1 MEKTLNSDRVY
12 FQNLDVIRFIAA
24 FMVVLVHAYEAWC
37 GWYGQIGIL
46 SNGTYKDLSF
56 GGKFVDTFIRNLG
69 IGVDI
74 FFLISGFLITY
85 ILLEEKKRFNKISIG
100 KFMIRRALKIW
111 PLYFFLIAITPFLVA
126 WVDSPSPNY
135 FVNLVF
141 I

>member
-56 GGKFVDTFIRNLG
+56 GGKFVSDKSRSFSTLSNVAGLDYAVFPWPGL
-69 IGVDI
+69 
-74 FFLISGFLITY
+74 
-85 ILLEEKKRFNKISIG
+85 SIG
-100 KFMIRRALKIW
+100 YSFK
-111 PLYFFLIAITPFLVA
+111 
-126 WVDSPSPNY
+126 
-135 FVNLVF
+135 
-141 I
+141 